1 MPYSLCKLVFVAV
14 SWEKVRVYFNR
25 LCLLSSSAKCS
36 FVLRMVVL
44 LHVTSKRKPDGFSDD
59 LRANVPIHLLASVL
73 RFHFTKTLQQY
84 SKSRL

>member
-36 FVLRMVVL
+36 FVLSSSSSPYKQAQAR
-44 LHVTSKRKPDGFSDD
+44 FSDD
-59 LRANVPIHLLASVL
+59 LRANVPTWYPSFGFGASVS
-73 RFHFTKTLQQY
+73 FH
-84 SKSRL
+84 